1 MIQLKFLHL
10 TLYGTTNCLK
20 LKQKTKKLNKKLKK
34 SKLLQKQQHKL
45 KQKKKSV
52 NNKQEQKVQK
62 TAPHKPKN
70 IQKSTQT
77 TKVTPAVNKQELLN
91 YKIKLQNN
99 IGSKIDFAK
108 VVGDGSCVVTFKI
121 ANNGQLINRNFAV
134 QSENTSLNDVVYN
147 AVMQTPYVSAP
158 PQSYKGETL
167 RLSVKIYGGSFEV
180 ALN

>member
-1 MIQLKFLHL
+1 MTEAI
-10 TLYGTTNCLK
+10 TEYRNEN
-20 LKQKTKKLNKKLKK
+20 TKDID
-34 SKLLQKQQHKL
+34 LL
-45 KQKKKSV
+45 
-52 NNKQEQKVQK
+52 
-62 TAPHKPKN
+62 
-70 IQKSTQT
+70 ST
-77 TKVTPAVNKQELLN
+77 
-91 YKIKLQNN
+91 
-99 IGSKIDFAK
+99 IDMVRKMNEEDTIVAK